1 MRSWCVRSLDC
12 IWKEIIFK
20 QRVFLPVINNYSYDN
35 FVLKACD
42 KNILLM
48 KYLVFSILQ
57 KRLIKSKRGTKGRN
71 GTGTLTVVLKI
82 SRISMPGFIRNS
94 VVGVAIAQT
103 WSRKNEAKN
112 LKGVGGGEKRKKKV
126 IRGIISG
133 FWQSWILFSAT
144 PASSSIPLIRRTG
157 CSLHALLRRYTLK
170 KAIAEAGSSPF
181 ELIFSSFSTEI
192 RNALRPVR
200 KM

>member
-1 MRSWCVRSLDC
+1 M
-12 IWKEIIFK
+12 
-20 QRVFLPVINNYSYDN
+20 FLPVINNYSYDN

-103 WSRKNEAKN
+103 
-112 LKGVGGGEKRKKKV
+112 
-126 IRGIISG
+126 
-133 FWQSWILFSAT
+133 
-144 PASSSIPLIRRTG
+144 
-157 CSLHALLRRYTLK
+157 
-170 KAIAEAGSSPF
+170 
-181 ELIFSSFSTEI
+181 
-192 RNALRPVR
+192 
-200 KM
+200 

>member
-1 MRSWCVRSLDC
+1 M
-12 IWKEIIFK
+12 
-20 QRVFLPVINNYSYDN
+20 FLPVINNYSYDN

-112 LKGVGGGEKRKKKV
+112 LKGVGGGEKRKKKKGNTRDN
-126 IRGIISG
+126 IRILTVVNFVFCHPCLLFHPLDSPNWMFLARSIKTVHVEKGYRR
-133 FWQSWILFSAT
+133 SWFEPFRAHLLELQHRNSQRFT
-144 PASSSIPLIRRTG
+144 P
-157 CSLHALLRRYTLK
+157 CSQNVTW
-170 KAIAEAGSSPF
+170 
-181 ELIFSSFSTEI
+181 
-192 RNALRPVR
+192 V
-200 KM
+200 